1 MKKCFCLLLTLILIL
16 GGCGVPEQESFTDPV
31 ISDFSEKPGREVDYV
46 HSHPIGTTVR
56 YDLNGDGVGE
66 NITVKAMEYEA
77 GNLAID
83 GATVE
88 FWSATPTGY
97 FTVLNPDAS
106 RNVLLVGVS
115 DYGPSDDPRTVFYSY
130 DGNRITEIGY
140 INDIIGQ
147 NEYGYSGAICHGNG
161 TVTAKRRWDVLGSW
175 NTVGLYEVRETGVE
189 DITEF
194 YPFIDWDGNPSTWE
208 VTAKVDIIMY
218 EQNNFDSDM
227 ITVPAGTVMN
237 MLGIQK
243 GPSDSSFWVAFDV
256 EARGQMWLITERI
269 EWESFL
275 HTGIGF
281 VSSDEAFDGF
291 YYAG

>member
-16 GGCGVPEQESFTDPV
+16 GGCGVPEQESFTEPV

-106 RNVLLVGVS
+106 RNVLLAGV
-115 DYGPSDDPRTVFYSY
+115 P
-130 DGNRITEIGY
+130 
-140 INDIIGQ
+140 
-147 NEYGYSGAICHGNG
+147 
-161 TVTAKRRWDVLGSW
+161 
-175 NTVGLYEVRETGVE
+175 
-189 DITEF
+189 
-194 YPFIDWDGNPSTWE
+194 
-208 VTAKVDIIMY
+208 AKVVKQGVDWSISKIPVG
-218 EQNNFDSDM
+218 EIAADFQP
-227 ITVPAGTVMN
+227 ICGA
-237 MLGIQK
+237 
-243 GPSDSSFWVAFDV
+243 
-256 EARGQMWLITERI
+256 TEDN
-269 EWESFL
+269 
-275 HTGIGF
+275 
-281 VSSDEAFDGF
+281 V
-291 YYAG
+291 